1 MRNFL
6 INSTTDWVTN
16 QVQVLSQTN
25 DGIAFMKGDVITV
38 LTNIGSPVSISDLIR
53 CIYLTLTLC
62 IRYSPRTSASPHTR
76 RTTTVFPPRS
86 QCMYSPSM
94 TTIADLASLFSIL
107 TCRQYAVGSNGS
119 IEVEYSKGG
128 VPVILVPDTK
138 LDNSGLCGHV
148 QASVVSQKGA
158 QGTVNGDANGALS
171 TTPLAFAAGLVTF
184 AAALLT
190 AAL

>member
-1 MRNFL
+1 M
-6 INSTTDWVTN
+6 
-16 QVQVLSQTN
+16 
-25 DGIAFMKGDVITV
+25 
-38 LTNIGSPVSISDLIR
+38 
-53 CIYLTLTLC
+53 
-62 IRYSPRTSASPHTR
+62 
-76 RTTTVFPPRS
+76 
-86 QCMYSPSM
+86 
-94 TTIADLASLFSIL
+94 
-107 TCRQYAVGSNGS
+107 
-119 IEVEYSKGG
+119 EYSKGG

-148 QASVVSQKGA
+148 QATVVSQKGA